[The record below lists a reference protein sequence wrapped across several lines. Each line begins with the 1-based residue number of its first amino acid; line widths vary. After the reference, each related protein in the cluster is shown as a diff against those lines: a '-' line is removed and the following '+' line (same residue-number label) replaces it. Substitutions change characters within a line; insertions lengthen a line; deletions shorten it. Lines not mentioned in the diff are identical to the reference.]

1 VFGFAFKVSKPWFA
15 KAYKRQGFAEAMVWD
30 FQMQNKTCTTHAYSF
45 TVILFRTISRGSL
58 HLIRR
63 VMNIN
68 NECFHGGGIVGP
80 YFHPTTYIFFDKA
93 TEFIKKK
100 KEKVQYWGDKAKTQ
114 LNKK

>member
-1 VFGFAFKVSKPWFA
+1 
-15 KAYKRQGFAEAMVWD
+15 
-30 FQMQNKTCTTHAYSF
+30 
-45 TVILFRTISRGSL
+45 
-58 HLIRR
+58 
-63 VMNIN
+63 MNIN